1 MKLGTTILIV
11 ENDNLLAETIRQSLL
26 KDGFDVCGIAGSL
39 KSAVDLMRKHPV
51 DLALIDI
58 KLDGPEDGIATAKE
72 LLKIKWIPIIYIT
85 GDSLLTALERSKD
98 TFPAAFLEKPLR
110 TRELFAQIDLALHNF
125 HSGNLPSSVRQ
136 PSDHIFVLSQ
146 KGYIRIKQ
154 NEILYILADRIYAK
168 IYLTTEAS
176 SRIYPE
182 RQYDHVHASM
192 NLGRIFRQLSPN
204 FYQLSRS
211 LVVNLDYV
219 DRIDSHQLLI
229 ANREITIP
237 DGSRAALMNRLG
249 VVKGR

>member
-110 TRELFAQIDLALHNF
+110 TRELFAQMIWHFTIFTQVTCLH
-125 HSGNLPSSVRQ
+125 
-136 PSDHIFVLSQ
+136 LS
-146 KGYIRIKQ
+146 
-154 NEILYILADRIYAK
+154 
-168 IYLTTEAS
+168 
-176 SRIYPE
+176 
-182 RQYDHVHASM
+182 
-192 NLGRIFRQLSPN
+192 
-204 FYQLSRS
+204 
-211 LVVNLDYV
+211 
-219 DRIDSHQLLI
+219 
-229 ANREITIP
+229 
-237 DGSRAALMNRLG
+237 GSRQIIFLCCRKKAISVSNKTKYYTFWPIGFMLKFISPRRRQAGSTR
-249 VVKGR
+249 KGNTIMCMLL